1 MFEWSAPKPKTKLE
15 KFLEQPHQLFFISA
29 ILTAILAFAFSILSY
44 SGVFGDFINCHTFTL
59 MYGVFANAFLGFL
72 MTVIPR
78 YTQSSLIKQT
88 FYVTTWIVFEAG
100 ILISFASF
108 EIGKLLVATALFGAS
123 AIFANTILKG
133 RVKNQ
138 KESIWVTFHIFAGA
152 LVLILH
158 YFFDIALGFSS
169 LWFFVLP
176 LFFTIAQRMIF
187 AFHRVYHNIEQS
199 EISPIFLAF
208 FNILFWTIGICFA
221 TNTNPALFAIILLI
235 ATIYLLAR
243 SPIYKKSPPI
253 LMILTIGFS
262 WLPIGIFVLILESL
276 LGFEALKLSTH
287 ILTVGFGLTLLI
299 GFGTRVILG
308 HSGQKIET
316 DKLANIIFIATQFV
330 VIFRIFVSLSTFFVS
345 NFTPLIHINLTL
357 LGLIFVVWGAKYAK
371 VLAWR

>member
-1 MFEWSAPKPKTKLE
+1 M
-15 KFLEQPHQLFFISA
+15 
-29 ILTAILAFAFSILSY
+29 
-44 SGVFGDFINCHTFTL
+44 
-59 MYGVFANAFLGFL
+59 
-72 MTVIPR
+72 
-78 YTQSSLIKQT
+78 
-88 FYVTTWIVFEAG
+88 
-100 ILISFASF
+100 
-108 EIGKLLVATALFGAS
+108 
-123 AIFANTILKG
+123 
-133 RVKNQ
+133 
-138 KESIWVTFHIFAGA
+138 
-152 LVLILH
+152 
-158 YFFDIALGFSS
+158 
-169 LWFFVLP
+169 
-176 LFFTIAQRMIF
+176 
-187 AFHRVYHNIEQS
+187 
-199 EISPIFLAF
+199 AF

-235 ATIYLLAR
+235 ATTYLLAK